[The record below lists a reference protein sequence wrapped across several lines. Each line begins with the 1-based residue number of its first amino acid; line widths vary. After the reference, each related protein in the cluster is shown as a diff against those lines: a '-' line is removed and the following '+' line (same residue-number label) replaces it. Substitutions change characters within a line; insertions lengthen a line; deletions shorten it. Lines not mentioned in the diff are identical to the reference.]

1 MEYIITAKRNLK
13 AGGGKKPAREVSMS
27 EFHKTAAEC
36 SLWVEEAGRLL
47 EKARS
52 ENLETAWDRLE
63 KQSPQCNICEMGLSC
78 AKCVMGPCR
87 ILPGLGRDLGVCG
100 ADADLTVARNFGRFV
115 AGGSAAHSDHGR
127 DLVEVL
133 HEIGAGQTAAYH
145 IKDMA
150 KLRRVA
156 AEIGLEE
163 EKSDLGMVKKLAARL
178 FEDFGSRSPGL
189 AFLSRAPKARR
200 ELWDK
205 LNLTPRGI
213 DREPVEMLHRTH
225 MGVDCD
231 PVSLCLHAARVALA
245 DGWGGSMCGTEVS
258 DMIFGTPK
266 PVEAKVNLGAIKK
279 DMVNI
284 LVHGH
289 SPIVSE
295 MILAAAADPALLA
308 QAKAAGAAGVNV
320 AGLCCT
326 GNELLMRQGIPLA
339 GNHLMT
345 ELTIV
350 TGAVEAIV
358 ADYQCIMPSL
368 VTLSQCYHTRFIA
381 TSSKA
386 HFPGGVFLDFTPA
399 NARELAGQ
407 AVGLAIEAFGKRDP
421 NRVDIPAEPVK
432 MMSGFSNEAILEALG
447 GGPGP
452 LLEAIKA
459 GAIRGAVGI
468 VGCNNPKIKQDYAHV
483 NLARELIKRDILV
496 LVTGCATGAVGKAG
510 LLMPEAA
517 ELAGPGLAGVCRSL
531 GLPPVLHVGS
541 CVDNSRIIHLCAV
554 LANALG
560 VDISA
565 LPVAASAPEWYS
577 EKAAAIGLYA
587 VASGITTHLGLP
599 PMILGSPKLTDLALK
614 GLNDVV
620 GAAFMVEP
628 DPFKA
633 GAMIDAHIKAK
644 RQALGLAA

>member
-1 MEYIITAKRNLK
+1 
-13 AGGGKKPAREVSMS
+13 MS

-36 SLWVEEAGRLL
+36 SMWAEEAGHLL
-47 EKARS
+47 DKARS
-52 ENLETAWDRLE
+52 ENISTAWDRLE
-63 KQSPQCNICEMGLSC
+63 QQMPQCNICEMGLSC

-87 ILPGLGRDLGVCG
+87 ILPGLDRDQGVCG

-133 HEIGAGQTAAYH
+133 WSIGQGHTTAYE
-145 IKDMA
+145 IKDEE
-150 KLRRVA
+150 KLRRIA
-156 AEIGLEE
+156 GECGLSTEG
-163 EKSDLGMVKKLAARL
+163 SVKELATRLARRMG
-178 FEDFGSRSPGL
+178 EDYSSFGPGL
-189 AFLSRAPKARR
+189 AFLSRLPQARR
-200 ELWDK
+200 DLWDK
-205 LNLTPRGI
+205 LKITPRGI

-231 PVSLCLHAARVALA
+231 PVSLCLHAARVSLA
-245 DGWGGSMCGTEVS
+245 DGWGGSMCGTELS
-258 DMIFGTPK
+258 DIIFGTPK
-266 PVEAKVNLGAIKK
+266 PLTSKVNLGAIKK

-289 SPIVSE
+289 SPVVSE
-295 MILAAAADPALLA
+295 MILLAAADPALVQA
-308 QAKAAGAAGVNV
+308 AKAAGASGINV

-326 GNELLMRQGIPLA
+326 GNELLMRRGIPLA

-368 VTLSQCYHTRFIA
+368 VNISQCYHTKFVT
-381 TSSKA
+381 TSDKA
-386 HFPGGVFLDFTPA
+386 HFPGAETFEFTPE
-399 NARELAGQ
+399 NARELAGKVVAL
-407 AVGLAIEAFGKRDP
+407 AVEAFRKRDP
-421 NRVDIPAEPVK
+421 KKIDIPVEPVEI
-432 MMSGFSNEAILEALG
+432 MSGFSNEAILGALG
-447 GGPGP
+447 GTPTP

-459 GAIRGAVGI
+459 GTVRGAVGI
-468 VGCNNPKIKQDYAHV
+468 VGCNNPKLKQDYHHV
-483 NLARELIKRDILV
+483 NLARELISKNILV
-496 LVTGCATGAVGKAG
+496 LVTGCATSAMGKAG
-510 LLMPEAA
+510 LLMPSAA
-517 ELAGPGLAGVCRSL
+517 DQAGPGLSGLCRTL
-531 GLPPVLHVGS
+531 GIPPVLHVGS

-560 VDISA
+560 VDIDA

-587 VASGITTHLGLP
+587 VATGITTHLGLP
-599 PMILGSPKLTDLALK
+599 PMILGSPVVTNLAVK

-633 GAMIDAHIKAK
+633 GEMLDAHISAK
-644 RQALGLAA
+644 RLALGLSA

>member
-1 MEYIITAKRNLK
+1 MWIN
-13 AGGGKKPAREVSMS
+13 
-27 EFHKTAAEC
+27 
-36 SLWVEEAGRLL
+36 EAGPMLD
-47 EKARS
+47 KARS
-52 ENLETAWDRLE
+52 ENISTAWDRLE
-63 KQSPQCNICEMGLSC
+63 QQMPQCNICEMGLSC

-87 ILPGLGRDLGVCG
+87 ILPGLDRDLGVCG

-133 HEIGAGQTAAYH
+133 HEIGQGKTTAYQVR
-145 IKDMA
+145 DEE
-150 KLRRVA
+150 KLRRLA
-156 AEIGLEE
+156 AELGLNAEGSVTE
-163 EKSDLGMVKKLAARL
+163 VAARL
-178 FEDFGSRSPGL
+178 AHRLGEDYSSFGPGL
-189 AFLSRAPKARR
+189 AFLSRVPEARR
-200 ELWDK
+200 ALWDK
-205 LNLTPRGI
+205 LKITPRGI

-245 DGWGGSMCGTEVS
+245 DGWGGSMAGTEIS
-258 DMIFGTPK
+258 DVIFGTSK
-266 PVEAKVNLGAIKK
+266 PLTTKVNLGAIKK

-295 MILAAAADPALLA
+295 MILLAAADPEMVKAA
-308 QAKAAGAAGVNV
+308 QAAGASGINV

-326 GNELLMRQGIPLA
+326 GNELLMRRGIPLA

-350 TGAVEAIV
+350 TGAVEAVV

-368 VTLSQCYHTRFIA
+368 VNISQCYHTKFVT
-381 TSSKA
+381 TSDKA
-386 HFPGGVFLDFTPA
+386 HFPGAETFEFTPD

-407 AVGLAIEAFGKRDP
+407 VVALAVEAFKKRDP
-421 NRVDIPAEPVK
+421 NKINIPVEPVE
-432 MMSGFSNEAILEALG
+432 MMSGFSNEAILGALG
-447 GGPGP
+447 GTPAP

-459 GAIRGAVGI
+459 GTVRGAVGI
-468 VGCNNPKIKQDYAHV
+468 VGCNNPKLKQDHCHV
-483 NLARELIKRDILV
+483 TLAKELIKRDILV
-496 LVTGCATGAVGKAG
+496 LVTGCATSAMGKAG
-510 LLMPEAA
+510 LLMPSAA
-517 ELAGPGLAGVCRSL
+517 DEAGPGLSSLCRTL
-531 GLPPVLHVGS
+531 GIPPVLHVGS
-541 CVDNSRIIHLCAV
+541 CVDNSRIIQLCAV

-560 VDISA
+560 VDIDA

-587 VASGITTHLGLP
+587 VATGITTHLGLP
-599 PMILGSPKLTDLALK
+599 PMILGSPVVTNLAVS

-620 GAAFMVEP
+620 GAAFIVEP
-628 DPFKA
+628 DPIQA
-633 GAMIDAHIKAK
+633 GKKIDAHISAK
-644 RQALGLAA
+644 RRALGLSA